1 MAADL
6 YYSMEQRFFQNPFHD
21 YQEQEYSAY
30 NSAGQLTSDFV
41 HRLNSKIKEL
51 LQFMEKGL
59 QSADPGDC
67 TTYTGWA
74 GIALLYLHLSNVYGE
89 PSLLLKAQDY
99 VRRSLRCLTRRD
111 VTFLCGDAGPYAIG
125 AAVFQKLGCSNE
137 AEDCIKNLLQMH
149 SLVIKPDSRLPDELL
164 YGRMGYLYS
173 LLFVNKQFGMEM
185 IPSSYIQQVCYIV
198 LLSGEQLAARRNFT
212 AQSPLMYEWYREY
225 YVGPAHGL
233 AGIYYYLMLPECNIG
248 SDKLLTSVQ
257 PSLDYFSQLKFPSGN
272 YPPCI
277 GDHRDLLVHWCHGA
291 PGVIYMLIQAYKVFG
306 KQKYLVDA
314 VECAE
319 ASWQR
324 GLLKKGYG
332 LCHGSAGNAYSFLA
346 LYNLTHDIKYL
357 HRACKF
363 AEWCM
368 DYGEHGCRTP
378 DTPFSLFEGMAG
390 TIYFLSDLL
399 EPTQAKFPAFEI

>member
-1 MAADL
+1 
-6 YYSMEQRFFQNPFHD
+6 MEQRFFQNPFHD

-74 GIALLYLHLSNVYGE
+74 GIALLHLHLSNVYGE

-125 AAVFQKLGCSNE
+125 AAVFHKLGCSNE

-149 SLVIKPDSRLPDELL
+149 SLVIKPDSRLPDELI

-233 AGIYYYLMLPECNIG
+233 AGIYYYLMLPVGISWICPPAHKYAPQLHGYAPQLI
-248 SDKLLTSVQ
+248 DMPPQLTHGYA
-257 PSLDYFSQLKFPSGN
+257 PQLMDRIS
-272 YPPCI
+272 PPATI
-277 GDHRDLLVHWCHGA
+277 LTFLGA
-291 PGVIYMLIQAYKVFG
+291 
-306 KQKYLVDA
+306 
-314 VECAE
+314 
-319 ASWQR
+319 
-324 GLLKKGYG
+324 
-332 LCHGSAGNAYSFLA
+332 AGNVSARALVGRTPAATTWDHVIAAGVLPTSARGETFPASPRKVSIVAESSDISFSAARFSHYEVLYFLFRCGFLA
-346 LYNLTHDIKYL
+346 LRSTVKYLRIPCYSLYASLFSKLYNL
-357 HRACKF
+357 
-363 AEWCM
+363 
-368 DYGEHGCRTP
+368 
-378 DTPFSLFEGMAG
+378 
-390 TIYFLSDLL
+390 
-399 EPTQAKFPAFEI
+399 